1 MARRNPAQLTRRG
14 LLRAMGVSAAA
25 LPFVPLLELDAAPV
39 GEFPQRLILLHT
51 PDGTNSADWRPSGGM
66 SDFTLSTILA
76 PLEEVRDDIVVVD
89 GLRASIAG
97 AGEAHAWGMA
107 GLWSGA
113 PSLEGNLFDGG
124 NGNLTGWGGG
134 ASIDQ
139 ILADALQPP
148 TPFRSLHFGVQTGD
162 PNIVTR
168 CIYAAPE
175 APIHPEPNPYTMF
188 DNLFAD
194 LGVDQA
200 ELDRLR
206 ARKQSVIDAVQSR
219 LAVLEGKVATHDRQ
233 KIEAHLAAV
242 RAIEERLDADFSGCQ
257 PPELGE
263 QLDIG
268 ANDNFPAVGD
278 LQMRLMVSALACDA
292 TRFAS
297 FQWSRGFSGVRHTWI
312 GKSEGHHT
320 YSHNGAE
327 FNNTDIDRWYAERF
341 RDLIL
346 YLKSYP
352 EGDGTLLDNTIIV
365 WGREIP
371 TPGHFGL
378 PYPMVVAGRGCGTIQ
393 TGRYLDY
400 GDTPHA
406 ALLVSICNA
415 MGMPE
420 VTSVGTI
427 DPDTGPLP
435 GLVT

>member
-1 MARRNPAQLTRRG
+1 MKIRMTRRD
-14 LLRAMGVSAAA
+14 LLRGLGVSAAA
-25 LPFVPLLELDAAPV
+25 LPFVPTLEAEAGGDA
-39 GEFPQRLILLHT
+39 FPQRLILLHT
-51 PDGTNSADWRPSGGM
+51 PDGTNSGDWRPSGGE
-66 SDFTLSTILA
+66 SDFVLSTILS
-76 PLEEVRDDIVVVD
+76 PLEDVRNDIVIVD

-107 GLWSGA
+107 GLWTGA
-113 PSLEGNLFDGG
+113 PSLQGNLFDGG
-124 NGNLTGWGGG
+124 NGNMTGWGGG
-134 ASIDQ
+134 TSIDQ
-139 ILADALQPP
+139 MIADAVQPD
-148 TPFRSLHFGVQTGD
+148 TPYRSLQFGVQTGD

-168 CIYAAPE
+168 CIYSAPE

-188 DNLFAD
+188 DNLYAN

-206 ARKQSVIDAVQSR
+206 ARKQSVLDVVQTQ
-219 LAVLEGKVATHDRQ
+219 LGGLQPKVAAHDRM
-233 KIEAHLAAV
+233 KIEAHLDAV
-242 RAIEERLDADFSGCQ
+242 RAIENRLDADFSACQ
-257 PPELGE
+257 PPEMGS
-263 QLDIG
+263 QLDINSN
-268 ANDNFPAVGD
+268 ANFPTVGD
-278 LQMRLMVSALACDA
+278 LQLQLMVSALACDV

-297 FQWSRGFSGVRHTWI
+297 FQWSRGFSGVRHEWI
-312 GKSEGHHT
+312 GKVEGHHT
-320 YSHNGAE
+320 YSHNGQE

-352 EGDGTLLDNTIIV
+352 EGNGTLLDNTLVV

-378 PYPMVVAGRGCGTIQ
+378 PFPMVIAGGGAGRIP

-400 GDTPHA
+400 GDTPHS
-406 ALLVSICNA
+406 ALLVSVCNA

-435 GLVT
+435 GLVV